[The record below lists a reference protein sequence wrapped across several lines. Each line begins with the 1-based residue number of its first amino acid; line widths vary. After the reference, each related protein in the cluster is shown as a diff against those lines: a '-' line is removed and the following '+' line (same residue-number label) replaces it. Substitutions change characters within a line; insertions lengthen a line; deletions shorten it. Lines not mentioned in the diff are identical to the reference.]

1 MWVSSQL
8 VFSSYIT
15 TFVRLLHFYLFAIH
29 YLSLDGYLRHHV
41 LKHYLTS
48 FLPVS
53 FFLCIDLLLCVFT
66 FLVQSSV
73 NVEANVSLNKFEA
86 NCTTDIF
93 GPCQRST
100 NIGLVFGPQLEER
113 SLPTLGRQRFT
124 FLIESWATISKKV
137 DRIFRKVQ
145 YLLYL

>member
-1 MWVSSQL
+1 M
-8 VFSSYIT
+8 FSSNIT